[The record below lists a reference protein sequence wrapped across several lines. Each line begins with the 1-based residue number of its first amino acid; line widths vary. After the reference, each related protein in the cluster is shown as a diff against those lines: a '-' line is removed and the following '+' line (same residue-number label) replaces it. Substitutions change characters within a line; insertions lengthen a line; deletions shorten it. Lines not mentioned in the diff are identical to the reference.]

1 MLDILKPL
9 KRLFSKKGELK
20 ENLVG
25 IVIMVIILYIIV
37 KGLGNI
43 VIPQDFP
50 LLKPKKYNLN
60 PWSHCWD
67 YSYSN
72 TQYKPSV
79 LAELF

>member
-25 IVIMVIILYIIV
+25 IVTMVIILYVFV

-43 VIPQDFP
+43 AIPQDFP
-50 LLKPKKYNLN
+50 LRELK
-60 PWSHCWD
+60 
-67 YSYSN
+67 N
-72 TQYKPSV
+72 TILTLGVIIGV
-79 LAELF
+79 LAIVILSINLLS

>member
-1 MLDILKPL
+1 LLDILKPL

-37 KGLGNI
+37 KVLGNI

-50 LLKPKKYNLN
+50 LLKPK
-60 PWSHCWD
+60 
-67 YSYSN
+67 N
-72 TQYKPSV
+72 TILTLGVIVGVIAIAILIINS
-79 LAELF
+79 LS